1 VTSTTSF
8 KLLQSRGSF
17 NHLFPDAF
25 LSNHMYYFTTAG
37 HLNLLRVKDGGVVE
51 QRRLLSLGMVSDT
64 DDPMDESAGDL
75 HEFPS
80 LAFAGPD
87 WLVVSDGRG
96 RLLLV
101 EIAKDRSMCRVEFEF
116 HHQAF
121 DTSGYVVTSALRN
134 PQTGEIRCLVYGAH
148 LDEGVADSISSSSS
162 AQSRRS
168 EPTHP
173 TPRHPFLP
181 RLCFRGFL
189 PSSLVILMAS

>member
-1 VTSTTSF
+1 
-8 KLLQSRGSF
+8 
-17 NHLFPDAF
+17 
-25 LSNHMYYFTTAG
+25 M
-37 HLNLLRVKDGGVVE
+37 VE